1 MVLPEGEEYLLSACG
16 SCQLVMIGGEPLDGQ
31 RRMNWNFVSSSP
43 ELIDQARS
51 RWAAGDW
58 PVVPG
63 ETSRIELPR

>member
-1 MVLPEGEEYLLSACG
+1 
-16 SCQLVMIGGEPLDGQ
+16 MIGGAPLDGP

-43 ELIDQARS
+43 ELIEQARS

-58 PVVPG
+58 PVVQG